1 MLGGMFET
9 WSKYHLLLYLWTYY
23 GRLISTTHVNVQRQR
38 KQADLGK
45 NEKFKLA
52 FSKKIIDAKIRNQVV
67 ILRRYAR
74 SSHADVGRAVD
85 EMQYM
90 CKKVQNAG
98 SIEQLMGYEGTA
110 ARKYFQVL
118 GQLIEPE
125 LHLKEG
131 PDVRR
136 WIRSTL

>member
-1 MLGGMFET
+1 MTTQCLAECLKRGVNIIFYSTYGA
-9 WSKYHLLLYLWTYY
+9 YY

-45 NEKFKLA
+45 MKSLSLLF
-52 FSKKIIDAKIRNQVV
+52 KKIIDAKIRNQVV

-90 CKKVQNAG
+90 CKKYRMQEVLNSLWG
-98 SIEQLMGYEGTA
+98 MRELLPENISGIRTA
-110 ARKYFQVL
+110 YRT
-118 GQLIEPE
+118 GIC
-125 LHLKEG
+125 
-131 PDVRR
+131 
-136 WIRSTL
+136 I